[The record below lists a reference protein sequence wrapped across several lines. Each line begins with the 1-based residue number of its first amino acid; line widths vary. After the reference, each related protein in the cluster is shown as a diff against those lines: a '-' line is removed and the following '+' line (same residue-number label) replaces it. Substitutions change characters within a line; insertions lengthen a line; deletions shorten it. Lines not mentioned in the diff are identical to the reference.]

1 MMSGGVTTA
10 AINYILSFSGT
21 GSVTLSGTY
30 SGTLNGTG
38 VSNRVYLAF
47 TATAGTLT
55 ATVSGSVTSAQLEA
69 VTYQTTPS
77 TYVATTSSAYYGPR
91 FDYNPSTL
99 AAKGLLIEGSRAN
112 VVLYS
117 NDLTNAAWTKTN
129 ITAALNQT
137 GADGVANSAS
147 SITASAANG
156 TVLQSITLASSQ
168 RIQSALVKRITGT
181 GVINMTT
188 DGGTTW
194 VAVTTAS

>member
-1 MMSGGVTTA
+1 MIGSLNAILAADELPPVVQANFASSALDYTSLTTLTSMPSGGSISRAGQAMVYDATGKLTYAQNNLLLNTATLSTQSVTTA

-38 VSNRVYLAF
+38 VSNRVYLTF

-91 FDYNPSTL
+91 FDYNQI
-99 AAKGLLIEGSRAN
+99 GRAH
-112 VVLYS
+112 V
-117 NDLTNAAWTKTN
+117 
-129 ITAALNQT
+129 
-137 GADGVANSAS
+137 
-147 SITASAANG
+147 
-156 TVLQSITLASSQ
+156 
-168 RIQSALVKRITGT
+168 
-181 GVINMTT
+181 
-188 DGGTTW
+188 
-194 VAVTTAS
+194 